1 MVSVRR
7 LLATCALVV
16 VAVVAF
22 AQVELDQSTPRALL
36 KTFPEVMRSGSLAD
50 ALPALD
56 IDRKPE
62 DNEGSPTPELERTLR
77 HLAEVLDALGVD
89 PSQVPENPGADR
101 LTVQPVRNEFN
112 SLVGNVSLVRNGSR
126 WQFSRETLVDLDAI
140 HTAVFRAR
148 SGEGTNG
155 EVAKDVVAPDGLKSP
170 RDTMRT
176 FLTAMNEDR
185 PGEAAAALDL
195 RQIHSVIRDDEGRRL
210 AALLLAILNRTEY
223 IDLSRIPDDPAGEP
237 FLYRS
242 YTQRATGQAV
252 GSIVLARQ
260 EDGGWRFTSTTV
272 KELDAI
278 WQTVKEQP
286 LVSGTK
292 DIDPAAL
299 DPSAYLKSRFPP
311 QFHGKTLW
319 LENWQ
324 WLSLLGLLLGA
335 GVLGHGV
342 RLVVR
347 VVLRRTLTP
356 DQFAANRSKL
366 RTFGRSLSLV
376 IACSVLH
383 AGLASL
389 GLPEWWRATLLVVAK
404 LGWALGGALALSAAW
419 DFALAWWS
427 RRDEA
432 QSGRREKLVVPV
444 LSRLARALL
453 LLLALFVFLAALGVN
468 VTGIVA
474 GLGIGGLVV
483 ALAAK
488 DSVENLFGSI
498 TVLVE
503 SPFQLGDWIRIG
515 EVDGVVEEISL
526 RSTRIR
532 TFQDSLITL
541 PNSRLITAHV
551 ENFGRRRRRQV
562 KTKLGLSYST
572 TVEQMTEFT
581 ARVRHL
587 LASHDSVY
595 KGESYAYFADFGES
609 TLDVRLQFFLLAE
622 TLNEE
627 LRLREEIMTAII
639 QIAQDMGVTFAFPTR
654 TLVHEPTTPPVVP
667 NSPQDPK

>member
-1 MVSVRR
+1 MVSARR

-22 AQVELDQSTPRALL
+22 AQVQLDQSTPRALL

-62 DNEGSPTPELERTLR
+62 DNEGSPTPELERTLT

-101 LTVQPVRNEFN
+101 LTVQPVRNEFD

-126 WQFSRETLVDLDAI
+126 WQFSRETLADLDAI

-148 SGEGTNG
+148 SGEGTSG

-185 PGEAAAALDL
+185 PGEAAVALDL
-195 RQIHSVIRDDEGRRL
+195 RQINSVIRDDEGPRL

-223 IDLSRIPDDPAGEP
+223 IDLSRIPDEPAGEP

-260 EDGGWRFTSTTV
+260 EDGGWRFTPTTV

-278 WQTVKEQP
+278 WQTVKDQP

-299 DPSAYLKSRFPP
+299 DPSAYLKSQFPP

-335 GVLGHGV
+335 GAIGHGV

-347 VVLRRTLTP
+347 MALRRTLTS
-356 DQFAANRSKL
+356 DQFAANRLKP

-404 LGWALGGALALSAAW
+404 LGWALGGAMALSAAW
-419 DFALAWWS
+419 DLALAWWS

-444 LSRLARALL
+444 LSRLARAFLL
-453 LLLALFVFLAALGVN
+453 ILALFVFLAAIGVN

-488 DSVENLFGSI
+488 DSVENLFGSV

-515 EVDGVVEEISL
+515 DVEGVVEEINL

-532 TFQDSLITL
+532 AFQDSLITL

-562 KTKLGLSYST
+562 QTRLGLTYGT
-572 TVEQMTEFT
+572 TVEEITAFT

-587 LASHDSVY
+587 LNSNPSVY
-595 KGESYAYFADFGES
+595 PGESYAYFTDFGES
-609 TLDVRLQFFLLAE
+609 SLEVRLQFFLLAE
-622 TLNEE
+622 TLEEE
-627 LRLREEIMTAII
+627 LRLREEILTEII
-639 QIAQDMGVTFAFPTR
+639 EVAHEMGVILAFFAR
-654 TLVHEPTTPPVVP
+654 TLLQEPTPPVVP
-667 NSPQDPK
+667 KSSQEPKP

>member
-1 MVSVRR
+1 MVSARR
-7 LLATCALVV
+7 LLATFTLVV
-16 VAVVAF
+16 VAVVAY
-22 AQVELDQSTPRALL
+22 AQVQLDQSNPRALL
-36 KTFPEVMRSGSLAD
+36 KTFPEVMRSGSPSD

-62 DNEGSPTPELERTLR
+62 DNEGSPTPELERTLT

-101 LTVQPVRNEFN
+101 LTVQPVRNEFD

-126 WQFSRETLVDLDAI
+126 WQFSRETLADLDAI

-148 SGEGTNG
+148 SGEGTSG

-195 RQIHSVIRDDEGRRL
+195 RQINSVIRDEEGPRL

-223 IDLSRIPDDPAGEP
+223 IDLSRIPDDPAEEP

-260 EDGGWRFTSTTV
+260 EDGGWRFTPTTV

-278 WQTVKEQP
+278 WQTVKDRP

-299 DPSAYLKSRFPP
+299 DPSAYLKSQFPP

-335 GVLGHGV
+335 GAIGHGV

-347 VVLRRTLTP
+347 MVLRRTLTP
-356 DQFAANRSKL
+356 DQFTANRLKL

-404 LGWALGGALALSAAW
+404 LGWALGGAMALSAAW
-419 DFALAWWS
+419 DLALAWWS

-444 LSRLARALL
+444 LSRLARAFLL
-453 LLLALFVFLAALGVN
+453 VLALFVFLAAIGVN

-488 DSVENLFGSI
+488 DSVENLFGSV

-515 EVDGVVEEISL
+515 DVDGVVEEINL
-526 RSTRIR
+526 RSTRVR
-532 TFQDSLITL
+532 TF
-541 PNSRLITAHV
+541 
-551 ENFGRRRRRQV
+551 
-562 KTKLGLSYST
+562 
-572 TVEQMTEFT
+572 
-581 ARVRHL
+581 
-587 LASHDSVY
+587 
-595 KGESYAYFADFGES
+595 
-609 TLDVRLQFFLLAE
+609 
-622 TLNEE
+622 
-627 LRLREEIMTAII
+627 
-639 QIAQDMGVTFAFPTR
+639 
-654 TLVHEPTTPPVVP
+654 
-667 NSPQDPK
+667 

>member
-1 MVSVRR
+1 MVSARR
-7 LLATCALVV
+7 LLATFTLVV
-16 VAVVAF
+16 VAVVAY
-22 AQVELDQSTPRALL
+22 AQVQLDQSNPRALL
-36 KTFPEVMRSGSLAD
+36 KTFPEVMRSGSLSD

-62 DNEGSPTPELERTLR
+62 DNEGSPTPELERTLT

-101 LTVQPVRNEFN
+101 LTVQPVRNEFD

-126 WQFSRETLVDLDAI
+126 WQFSRETLADLDAI

-148 SGEGTNG
+148 SGEGTSG

-195 RQIHSVIRDDEGRRL
+195 RQINSVIRDEEGPRL

-223 IDLSRIPDDPAGEP
+223 IDLSRIPDDPAEEP

-260 EDGGWRFTSTTV
+260 EDGGWRFTPTTV

-278 WQTVKEQP
+278 WQTVKDQP

-299 DPSAYLKSRFPP
+299 DPSAYLKSQFPP

-335 GVLGHGV
+335 GAIGHGV

-347 VVLRRTLTP
+347 MVLRRTLTP
-356 DQFAANRSKL
+356 DQFAANRLKL

-404 LGWALGGALALSAAW
+404 LGWALGGAMALSAAW
-419 DFALAWWS
+419 DLALAWWS

-444 LSRLARALL
+444 LSRLARAFLL
-453 LLLALFVFLAALGVN
+453 VLALFVFLAAIGVN

-483 ALAAK
+483 ALAA
-488 DSVENLFGSI
+488 

-515 EVDGVVEEISL
+515 DVDGVVEEINL
-526 RSTRIR
+526 RSTRVR

-595 KGESYAYFADFGES
+595 EGESYAYFADFGES

-622 TLNEE
+622 TLGEE
-627 LRLREEIMTAII
+627 LRLREEIMTEII

>member
-1 MVSVRR
+1 MVSARR

-22 AQVELDQSTPRALL
+22 AQVQLDQSTPRALL

-62 DNEGSPTPELERTLR
+62 DNEGSPTPELERTLT
-77 HLAEVLDALGVD
+77 HLAEVLGALGVD
-89 PSQVPENPGADR
+89 SSQVPENPGADR

-126 WQFSRETLVDLDAI
+126 WQFSRETLADLDAI

-148 SGEGTNG
+148 SGEGTSG

-195 RQIHSVIRDDEGRRL
+195 RQINSVIRDDEGPRL

-223 IDLSRIPDDPAGEP
+223 IDLSRIPDEPAGEP

-260 EDGGWRFTSTTV
+260 EDGGWRFTPTTV

-278 WQTVKEQP
+278 WQTVKDQP
-286 LVSGTK
+286 LMSGTK
-292 DIDPAAL
+292 DVDPAAL
-299 DPSAYLKSRFPP
+299 DPSAYLKSQFPP

-335 GVLGHGV
+335 GAIGHGV

-347 VVLRRTLTP
+347 MVLRRTLTP
-356 DQFAANRSKL
+356 DQFAANRLKL

-389 GLPEWWRATLLVVAK
+389 GLPEWWRATLLVAAK
-404 LGWALGGALALSAAW
+404 LGWALGGAMALSAAW
-419 DFALAWWS
+419 DLALAWWS

-444 LSRLARALL
+444 LSRLARAFLL
-453 LLLALFVFLAALGVN
+453 ILALFVFLAAIGVN

-488 DSVENLFGSI
+488 DSVENLFGSV

-515 EVDGVVEEISL
+515 DVDGVVEEINL
-526 RSTRIR
+526 RSTRVR

-587 LASHDSVY
+587 SASHDSVY
-595 KGESYAYFADFGES
+595 EGESYAYFADFGES

-622 TLNEE
+622 TLGEE
-627 LRLREEIMTAII
+627 LRLREEIMTEII

-667 NSPQDPK
+667 NSPQVPK